1 LRRENYWKASSKNL
15 NKRSKFAQ
23 IPSQFMNTV
32 TNSLLSIVVPL
43 YNEEDNVVLLTQKIR
58 ESLSGYSYQIVYV
71 DDFSTDKTRKAIKG
85 MDDPK
90 VHLIELKKNYGQSLA
105 LAAGIDYA
113 EGEYIITMDGDLQND
128 PSDIPQMLGHA
139 VNDDYDV
146 VTGIRQKRKD
156 SPIKKIPSKI
166 ANFLVRRVTQLN
178 IKDNGCA
185 LKVFTKDIAKG
196 LNLYGEMHRFITL
209 LAHLE
214 GAQIKQVPVKH
225 HARHAGVSKYG
236 LERVFKVVADMM
248 LLLFIRKYFQR
259 PIHLFGIFGVLL
271 IILGI
276 FINIYLLIVKLGFG
290 EDIGSRPLLIFGMMF
305 ILGGIQLFTI
315 GIVMELLIRTYY
327 ESQQKRPYRVK
338 KITIGDG
345 KAA

>member
-1 LRRENYWKASSKNL
+1 MS
-15 NKRSKFAQ
+15 
-23 IPSQFMNTV
+23 TV
-32 TNSLLSIVVPL
+32 TDSLLSIVVPL
-43 YNEEDNVVLLTQKIR
+43 YNEEDNVVLLTEKIH
-58 ESLSGYSYQIVYV
+58 ENLQGYNYQIVYV
-71 DDFSTDKTRKAIKG
+71 DDFSTDKTRKVVKG
-85 MDDPK
+85 MDDNK

-128 PSDIPQMLGHA
+128 PSDIPQMLEYA

-156 SPIKKIPSKI
+156 SLIKKIPSKI
-166 ANFLVRRVTQLN
+166 ANFLVRRVTKLD

-209 LAHLE
+209 LAYLE
-214 GAQIKQVPVKH
+214 GGQIKQVPVKH

-276 FINIYLLIVKLGFG
+276 FINLYLLIVKLGFG

>member
-1 LRRENYWKASSKNL
+1 
-15 NKRSKFAQ
+15 
-23 IPSQFMNTV
+23 M
-32 TNSLLSIVVPL
+32 
-43 YNEEDNVVLLTQKIR
+43 
-58 ESLSGYSYQIVYV
+58 
-71 DDFSTDKTRKAIKG
+71 
-85 MDDPK
+85 
-90 VHLIELKKNYGQSLA
+90 
-105 LAAGIDYA
+105 AAGLDYA

-128 PSDIPQMLGHA
+128 PSDIPKMLEFA
-139 VNDDYDV
+139 VGGTYDLI
-146 VTGIRQKRKD
+146 TGIRQKRKD
-156 SPIKKIPSKI
+156 SLVKKIPSKI
-166 ANFLVRRVTQLN
+166 ANFLVRRVTKLS

-185 LKVFTKDIAKG
+185 LKIFTKEIAKG

-209 LAHLE
+209 LAFLE

-225 HARHAGVSKYG
+225 HARHAGKSKYG

-271 IILGI
+271 IILGVLI
-276 FINIYLLIVKLGFG
+276 EAYLLIVKFGFG
-290 EDIGSRPLLIFGMMF
+290 QDIGTRPLLIFGMMF

-327 ESQQKRPYRVK
+327 ESQSKRPYRIK

>member
-1 LRRENYWKASSKNL
+1 MAI
-15 NKRSKFAQ
+15 F
-23 IPSQFMNTV
+23 
-32 TNSLLSIVVPL
+32 TNDLLSIVVPL
-43 YNEEDNVVLLTQKIR
+43 YNEEENVVLLTKKIH
-58 ESLSGYSYQIVYV
+58 ESLVGYTYQIIYI
-71 DDFSTDKTRKAIKG
+71 DDFSTDATRKVVKA
-85 MDDPK
+85 MDDEK
-90 VHLIELKKNYGQSLA
+90 VHLIALKKNYGQSLA

-128 PSDIPQMLGHA
+128 PSDIPEMLSYA
-139 VNDDYDV
+139 VNGEYDLI
-146 VTGIRQKRKD
+146 TGIRQKRKD
-156 SPIKKIPSKI
+156 SLVKKIPSKI
-166 ANFLVRRVTQLN
+166 ANFMVRRVTKLD

-185 LKVFTKDIAKG
+185 LKVFTKDIAKD

-225 HARHAGVSKYG
+225 HARNAGVSKYG

-271 IILGI
+271 IMLGVI
-276 FINIYLLIVKLGFG
+276 INAYLLVVKLMG
-290 EDIGSRPLLIFGMMF
+290 EDIENRPLLIFGLMF
-305 ILGGIQLFTI
+305 ILAGIQLFTI

-327 ESQQKRPYRVK
+327 ESQQKRPYRIK
-338 KITIGDG
+338 NISIGD
-345 KAA
+345 KTK

>member
-1 LRRENYWKASSKNL
+1 MPPKSWWRESGGTL
-15 NKRSKFAQ
+15 IKRFKFAQ
-23 IPSQFMNTV
+23 IQEPMSIITD
-32 TNSLLSIVVPL
+32 SLLSIVVPL
-43 YNEEDNVVLLTQKIR
+43 YNEEDNVVPLTRKIH
-58 ESLSGYSYQIVYV
+58 ENLEGYTYQIIYV
-71 DDFSTDKTRKAIKG
+71 DDFSKDRTCKRILE
-85 MDDPK
+85 MEDDRI
-90 VHLIELKKNYGQSLA
+90 HLIQLKKNYGQSLA
-105 LAAGIDYA
+105 LAAGLDYA
-113 EGEYIITMDGDLQND
+113 QGEYIITMDGDLQND
-128 PSDIPQMLGHA
+128 PSDIPKMLEYA
-139 VNDDYDV
+139 VGGEYDV
-146 VTGIRQKRKD
+146 ITGIRQKRKD
-156 SPIKKIPSKI
+156 SLVKKIPSKI
-166 ANFLVRRVTQLN
+166 ANFLVRRVTKLD

-225 HARHAGVSKYG
+225 HARNAGVSKYG

-271 IILGI
+271 ILIGIL
-276 FINIYLLIVKLGFG
+276 INVYLLIVKLGFG
-290 EDIGSRPLLIFGMMF
+290 EDIGNRPLLIFGMML

-327 ESQQKRPYRVK
+327 ESQQKRPYRIK
-338 KITIGDG
+338 KITIGEST
-345 KAA
+345 AP

>member
-1 LRRENYWKASSKNL
+1 LSEHLSTT
-15 NKRSKFAQ
+15 
-23 IPSQFMNTV
+23 MNPV
-32 TNSLLSIVVPL
+32 TASLLSIVIPL
-43 YNEEDNVVLLTQKIR
+43 YNEEENVVLLTSKIN
-58 ESLSGYSYQIVYV
+58 ESLQGYIYQIIYV
-71 DDFSTDKTRKAIKG
+71 DDFSTDLTRKKVKE
-85 MDDPK
+85 MKDPR
-90 VHLIELKKNYGQSLA
+90 VHLISLKKNYGQSLA

-128 PSDIPQMLGHA
+128 PQDIPKMLEYA
-139 VNDDYDV
+139 VSGEYDV

-156 SPIKKIPSKI
+156 SLVKKIPSKI
-166 ANFLVRRVTQLN
+166 ANFMVRRVTKLD

-185 LKVFTKDIAKG
+185 LKVFTRDIAKD

-225 HARHAGVSKYG
+225 HARNAGVSKYG

-259 PIHLFGIFGVLL
+259 PIHLFGILGVLL

-276 FINIYLLIVKLGFG
+276 FINIYLLIVKLVYGQ
-290 EDIGSRPLLIFGMMF
+290 DIGSRPLLIFGMMF
-305 ILGGIQLFTI
+305 ILAGIQLFTI

-327 ESQQKRPYRVK
+327 ESQNKRPYRIK
-338 KITIGDG
+338 SISIGG
-345 KAA
+345 Q

>member
-1 LRRENYWKASSKNL
+1 MS
-15 NKRSKFAQ
+15 
-23 IPSQFMNTV
+23 TV
-32 TNSLLSIVVPL
+32 TDSLLSIVVPL
-43 YNEEDNVVLLTQKIR
+43 YNEEDNVVLLTQKIH
-58 ESLSGYSYQIVYV
+58 ESLEGYHYQIVYV
-71 DDFSTDKTRKAIKG
+71 DDFSTDQTRKRVKD
-85 MDDPK
+85 MDDDK

-105 LAAGIDYA
+105 LAAGLDYA

-128 PSDIPQMLGHA
+128 PSDIPHMLEYA
-139 VNDDYDV
+139 VSGEYDV

-156 SPIKKIPSKI
+156 SLVKKIPSKI
-166 ANFLVRRVTQLN
+166 ANFLVRRVTKLD

-209 LAHLE
+209 LAYLE
-214 GAQIKQVPVKH
+214 GGQIKQVPVKH

-290 EDIGSRPLLIFGMMF
+290 EDIGNRPLLIFGVMI

-327 ESQQKRPYRVK
+327 ESQQKRPYRIK
-338 KITIGDG
+338 KITIGDS

>member
-1 LRRENYWKASSKNL
+1 MAIL
-15 NKRSKFAQ
+15 
-23 IPSQFMNTV
+23 
-32 TNSLLSIVVPL
+32 TNDLLSIVVPL
-43 YNEEDNVVLLTQKIR
+43 YNEEENVVLLTKKIH
-58 ESLSGYSYQIVYV
+58 ESLVGYTYQIIYI
-71 DDFSTDKTRKAIKG
+71 DDFSTDATRKVVKA
-85 MDDPK
+85 MDDEK
-90 VHLIELKKNYGQSLA
+90 VHLIALKKNYGQSLA

-128 PSDIPQMLGHA
+128 PSDIPQMLSYT
-139 VNDDYDV
+139 VNGEYDLI
-146 VTGIRQKRKD
+146 TGIRQKRKD
-156 SPIKKIPSKI
+156 SLVKKIPSKI
-166 ANFLVRRVTQLN
+166 ANFMVRRVTKLD

-185 LKVFTKDIAKG
+185 LKVFTKDIAKD

-225 HARHAGVSKYG
+225 HARNAGVSKYG

-271 IILGI
+271 IMLGVV
-276 FINIYLLIVKLGFG
+276 INAYLLVVKLMG
-290 EDIGSRPLLIFGMMF
+290 EDIGNRPLLIFGLMF
-305 ILGGIQLFTI
+305 ILAGIQLFTI

-327 ESQQKRPYRVK
+327 ESQQKRPYRIK
-338 KITIGDG
+338 NISIGD
-345 KAA
+345 KTK

>member
-1 LRRENYWKASSKNL
+1 MS
-15 NKRSKFAQ
+15 
-23 IPSQFMNTV
+23 TV
-32 TNSLLSIVVPL
+32 TDSLLSIVVPL
-43 YNEEDNVVLLTQKIR
+43 YNEEDNVVLLTQKIN
-58 ESLSGYSYQIVYV
+58 ESLEGYNYQIVYV
-71 DDFSTDKTRKAIKG
+71 DDFSTDKTRIKVKE
-85 MDDPK
+85 MDDK
-90 VHLIELKKNYGQSLA
+90 RVHLIELKKNYGQSLA

-128 PSDIPQMLGHA
+128 PSDIPNMLEYA
-139 VNDDYDV
+139 ISEEYDV

-156 SPIKKIPSKI
+156 SLAKKIPSKI
-166 ANFLVRRVTQLN
+166 ANFLVRRVTKLD

-185 LKVFTKDIAKG
+185 LKVFTKDIAKS

-271 IILGI
+271 VMLGI
-276 FINIYLLIVKLGFG
+276 LINVYLLIVKLGFG
-290 EDIGSRPLLIFGMMF
+290 QDIGTRPLLIFGMMF
-305 ILGGIQLFTI
+305 IVGGIQLFTI

-327 ESQQKRPYRVK
+327 ESQQKRPYRIK
-338 KITIGDG
+338 KISIGDG

>member
-1 LRRENYWKASSKNL
+1 MS
-15 NKRSKFAQ
+15 
-23 IPSQFMNTV
+23 TV
-32 TNSLLSIVVPL
+32 TDSLLSIVVPL
-43 YNEEDNVVLLTQKIR
+43 YNEEDNVVLLTQKIN
-58 ESLSGYSYQIVYV
+58 ESLEGYNYQIVYV
-71 DDFSTDKTRKAIKG
+71 DDFSTDKTRIKVKE
-85 MDDPK
+85 MDDKK

-128 PSDIPQMLGHA
+128 PSDIPQMLEYA
-139 VNDDYDV
+139 VNEEYDL

-156 SPIKKIPSKI
+156 SLVKKIPSKI
-166 ANFLVRRVTQLN
+166 ANFLVRRVTKLD

-185 LKVFTKDIAKG
+185 LKVFTKDIAKS
-196 LNLYGEMHRFITL
+196 LNLYGEQHRFITL

-225 HARHAGVSKYG
+225 HARHSGVSKYG
-236 LERVFKVVADMM
+236 LERVFKVIADMM
-248 LLLFIRKYFQR
+248 LLLFVRKYFQR

-271 IILGI
+271 IILGV
-276 FINIYLLIVKLGFG
+276 FINIYLLIVKLGFDQ
-290 EDIGSRPLLIFGMMF
+290 DIGTRPLLMFGMMF

-327 ESQQKRPYRVK
+327 ESQQKRPYRIK
-338 KITIGDG
+338 KISIGDG

>member
-1 LRRENYWKASSKNL
+1 MS
-15 NKRSKFAQ
+15 
-23 IPSQFMNTV
+23 IV

-43 YNEEDNVVLLTQKIR
+43 YNEEDNVVLLTKKIH
-58 ESLSGYSYQIVYV
+58 ESLTGYNYQIIYI
-71 DDFSTDKTRKAIKG
+71 DDFSSDKTRKVVKD
-85 MDDPK
+85 MDDKK

-113 EGEYIITMDGDLQND
+113 EGDYIITMDGDLQND
-128 PSDIPQMLGHA
+128 PSDIPQMLEHA
-139 VNDDYDV
+139 IGEEYDLI
-146 VTGIRQKRKD
+146 TGIRQKRKD
-156 SPIKKIPSKI
+156 SLVKKIPSKI
-166 ANFLVRRVTQLN
+166 ANFLVRRVTKLD

-185 LKVFTKDIAKG
+185 LKVFTKDIAKE

-271 IILGI
+271 IILG
-276 FINIYLLIVKLGFG
+276 FLINIYLLIVKLGFG
-290 EDIGSRPLLIFGMMF
+290 EDIGSRPLLIFGVMF

>member
-1 LRRENYWKASSKNL
+1 MS
-15 NKRSKFAQ
+15 
-23 IPSQFMNTV
+23 TV
-32 TNSLLSIVVPL
+32 TDSLLSIVVPL
-43 YNEEDNVVLLTQKIR
+43 YNEEDNVVLLTQKIN
-58 ESLSGYSYQIVYV
+58 ESLEGYNYQIVYV
-71 DDFSTDKTRKAIKG
+71 DDFSTDKTRIKVKE
-85 MDDPK
+85 MDDK
-90 VHLIELKKNYGQSLA
+90 RVHLIELKKNYGQSLA

-128 PSDIPQMLGHA
+128 PSDIPHMLEYA
-139 VNDDYDV
+139 VSGEYDL

-156 SPIKKIPSKI
+156 SLVKKIPSKI
-166 ANFLVRRVTQLN
+166 ANFLVRRVTKLD

-185 LKVFTKDIAKG
+185 LKVFTKDIAKS

-209 LAHLE
+209 LAYLE

-236 LERVFKVVADMM
+236 LERVFKVIADMM

-271 IILGI
+271 VILGI
-276 FINIYLLIVKLGFG
+276 LINVYLLIVKLGFG
-290 EDIGSRPLLIFGMMF
+290 QDIGTRPLLIFGMMF
-305 ILGGIQLFTI
+305 IVGGIQLFTI

-327 ESQQKRPYRVK
+327 ESQQKRPYRIK

>member
-1 LRRENYWKASSKNL
+1 MS
-15 NKRSKFAQ
+15 
-23 IPSQFMNTV
+23 IV

-43 YNEEDNVVLLTQKIR
+43 YNEEDNVVLLTEKIH
-58 ESLSGYSYQIVYV
+58 ESLVGYSYQIIYI
-71 DDFSTDKTRKAIKG
+71 DDFSSDKTRKVVKD
-85 MDDPK
+85 MDDNK

-128 PSDIPQMLGHA
+128 PSDIPQMLEYA
-139 VNDDYDV
+139 VSEEYDLI
-146 VTGIRQKRKD
+146 TGIRQKRKD
-156 SPIKKIPSKI
+156 SLVKKIPSKI
-166 ANFLVRRVTQLN
+166 ANFLVRRVTKLD

-271 IILGI
+271 IILGF

-290 EDIGSRPLLIFGMMF
+290 EDIGSRPLLIFGVMF

>member
-1 LRRENYWKASSKNL
+1 MKPITSD
-15 NKRSKFAQ
+15 
-23 IPSQFMNTV
+23 
-32 TNSLLSIVVPL
+32 LLSIVVPL
-43 YNEEDNVVLLTQKIR
+43 YNEEDNVVLLTEKIN
-58 ESLSGYSYQIVYV
+58 ESLVGYSYEIIYI
-71 DDFSTDKTRKAIKG
+71 DDFSTDNTSQVVKG
-85 MDDPK
+85 MADTR

-105 LAAGIDYA
+105 LAAGIDHA
-113 EGEYIITMDGDLQND
+113 TGAYIITMDGDLQND
-128 PSDIPQMLGHA
+128 PSDIPQMLEYA
-139 VNDDYDV
+139 ISDEYDV

-156 SPIKKIPSKI
+156 SLVKKIPSKI
-166 ANFLVRRVTQLN
+166 ANFLVRRVTKLD

-185 LKVFTKDIAKG
+185 LKVFTKAIAKD

-259 PIHLFGIFGVLL
+259 PIHLFGILGVLL
-271 IILGI
+271 IIIGI
-276 FINIYLLIVKLGFG
+276 FINIYLLIVKFGFG
-290 EDIGSRPLLIFGMMF
+290 QDIGTRPLLIFGLMF
-305 ILGGIQLFTI
+305 ILAGIQLFTI

-327 ESQQKRPYRVK
+327 ESQQKRPYRIK
-338 KITIGDG
+338 KITVGG
-345 KAA
+345 LLRS

>member
-1 LRRENYWKASSKNL
+1 MY
-15 NKRSKFAQ
+15 KRQ
-23 IPSQFMNTV
+23 Q
-32 TNSLLSIVVPL
+32 
-43 YNEEDNVVLLTQKIR
+43 
-58 ESLSGYSYQIVYV
+58 YSYQIVYV
-71 DDFSTDKTRKAIKG
+71 DDFSTDGTRKIVGQMK
-85 MDDPK
+85 DEK
-90 VHLIELKKNYGQSLA
+90 VHLIALKKNYGQSLA

-128 PSDIPQMLGHA
+128 PSDIPEMLKYA
-139 VNDDYDV
+139 VEDEFDV

-156 SPIKKIPSKI
+156 SLLKKIPSKI
-166 ANFLVRRVTQLN
+166 ANFLVRRVTKLD

-185 LKVFTKDIAKG
+185 LKVFTKDIAKE

-259 PIHLFGIFGVLL
+259 PIHLFGILGVLL
-271 IILGI
+271 ILLGI
-276 FINIYLLIVKLGFG
+276 FINLYLLIVKFG
-290 EDIGSRPLLIFGMMF
+290 WGQDIGTRPLLIFGMMF
-305 ILGGIQLFTI
+305 ILAGIQLFTI

-327 ESQQKRPYRVK
+327 ESQQKRPYRIKNVS
-338 KITIGDG
+338 IGG
-345 KAA
+345 TTA

>member
-1 LRRENYWKASSKNL
+1 MH
-15 NKRSKFAQ
+15 
-23 IPSQFMNTV
+23 PV
-32 TNSLLSIVVPL
+32 TSSLLSLVIPL
-43 YNEEDNVVLLTQKIR
+43 YNEADNVVLLTQKIH
-58 ESLSGYSYQIVYV
+58 EALEGYSYQIIYI
-71 DDFSTDKTRKAIKG
+71 DDFSADATQKIITDMK
-85 MDDPK
+85 DDK
-90 VHLIELKKNYGQSLA
+90 VHLIVLKKNYGQSLA

-128 PSDIPQMLGHA
+128 PSDIPQMLEYA
-139 VNDDYDV
+139 VNQEYDL

-156 SPIKKIPSKI
+156 SLIKKIPSKI
-166 ANFLVRRVTQLN
+166 ANFLVRRVTQLD

-185 LKVFTKDIAKG
+185 LKIFKREVAKD

-225 HARHAGVSKYG
+225 HARHSGVSKYG

-259 PIHLFGIFGVLL
+259 PIHLFGIFGFFL
-271 IILGI
+271 IIVGV
-276 FINIYLLIVKLGFG
+276 FINIYLLIIKFGFG
-290 EDIGSRPLLIFGMMF
+290 EDIGTRPLLIFGLMF
-305 ILGGIQLFTI
+305 ILAGIQLFTI

-327 ESQQKRPYRVK
+327 ESQQKRPYRIR
-338 KITIGDG
+338 KISVGG
-345 KAA
+345 KVA

>member
-1 LRRENYWKASSKNL
+1 
-15 NKRSKFAQ
+15 
-23 IPSQFMNTV
+23 MNTI
-32 TNSLLSIVVPL
+32 TQSLLSIVVPL
-43 YNEEDNVVLLTQKIR
+43 YNEQDNVVLLTTKIH
-58 ESLSGYSYQIVYV
+58 ESLEGYSYQIVYV
-71 DDFSTDKTRKAIKG
+71 DDFSTDNTRNVVKE
-85 MDDPK
+85 MNDPL

-128 PSDIPQMLGHA
+128 PSDIPNMLTYA
-139 VNDDYDV
+139 VSEEYDV

-156 SPIKKIPSKI
+156 SLVKKIPSKI
-166 ANFLVRRVTQLN
+166 ANFLVRRVTKLD

-271 IILGI
+271 IILGV

-338 KITIGDG
+338 KVSIGAS